1 MDKNVSEYQLQRI
14 MDDLPVTKLYFTQFL
29 LAQNIRMIDYE
40 RMVDARGKRVAAFGK
55 FAGVG
60 GT

>member
-1 MDKNVSEYQLQRI
+1 MNV
-14 MDDLPVTKLYFTQFL
+14 LPMTKLYFIQFL
-29 LAQNIRMIDYE
+29 LAQNIHMIDYE
-40 RMVDARGKRVAAFGK
+40 RMVDARGKRVPAFDK

>member
-1 MDKNVSEYQLQRI
+1 MDKKVSEYQLQRI

-40 RMVDARGKRVAAFGK
+40 RMVDAQGKRVAAFGK

>member
-1 MDKNVSEYQLQRI
+1 MDVKVSECQLQKI
-14 MDDLPVTKLYFTQFL
+14 MDDLPITKLYFIQFL